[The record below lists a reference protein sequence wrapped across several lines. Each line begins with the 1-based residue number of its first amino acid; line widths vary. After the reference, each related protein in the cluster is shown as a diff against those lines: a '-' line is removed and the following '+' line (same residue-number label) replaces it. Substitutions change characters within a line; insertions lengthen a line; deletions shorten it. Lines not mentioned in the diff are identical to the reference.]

1 VNASEIALLG
11 LLISTLVTAAG
22 WIYTGSVQRRILRE
36 TTKSQR
42 LERELAVFRERLAL
56 VRGITDGLLEQSNLY
71 MKLVAMFLAPGFDF
85 EEAGALLLNEGP
97 STFQVPK
104 VLYDP
109 SFRSLRD
116 LLPGDHSKR
125 VYDSLKE
132 SSDMAAAFHAWAGTL
147 SPLTP
152 NLPEALTDAANRA
165 IAVARA
171 MIRTADV
178 IADAFAILDK
188 RLSSGE
194 GTGED

>member
-1 VNASEIALLG
+1 
-11 LLISTLVTAAG
+11 
-22 WIYTGSVQRRILRE
+22 
-36 TTKSQR
+36 
-42 LERELAVFRERLAL
+42 
-56 VRGITDGLLEQSNLY
+56 
-71 MKLVAMFLAPGFDF
+71 MFLAPGFDF

-132 SSDMAAAFHAWAGTL
+132 SSDMAVAFHAWAGTL
-147 SPLTP
+147 SPRTP